1 MTDPTGDRLVA
12 DYLARLEAA
21 LADAAPD
28 RRRELL
34 DEIAAH
40 LADARAELPGGGD
53 EQAVRTL
60 LDRLGEPGEI
70 ASAAREDGA
79 SDGSGAGP
87 VPATSPG
94 PEPLRPGWREG
105 LAIPLLLIGG
115 VIVPFLG
122 WFAGVALLWSSRF
135 WSTRD
140 KLWGTL
146 VVPFGLL
153 PGLWLALSGGST
165 EGGTCSG
172 WTDTS
177 GRSFEQ
183 CTSTGGSGTD
193 VVLLVL
199 TVLLV
204 VAPIAVSVM
213 LGLRLRDRAPRPG
226 RDATAAAA

>member
-40 LADARAELPGGGD
+40 LADARAELPDGGD

-70 ASAAREDGA
+70 ASAAREDGP
-79 SDGSGAGP
+79 DAGP
-87 VPATSPG
+87 VPAAEPA
-94 PEPLRPGWREG
+94 PLRPGWREG
-105 LAIPLLLIGG
+105 LTIPLLLLGG

-140 KLWGTL
+140 KLLGTL
-146 VVPFGLL
+146 VLPFGLL
-153 PGLWLALSGGST
+153 PGVYLMLGVVGGST
-165 EGGTCSG
+165 GGGMCSG
-172 WTDTS
+172 WTDAS

-193 VVLLVL
+193 VVLVILWAAVMIAPVVTAIVL
-199 TVLLV
+199 
-204 VAPIAVSVM
+204 
-213 LGLRLRDRAPRPG
+213 GRRLRDRAPRPG
-226 RDATAAAA
+226 KGATAAAA

>member
-34 DEIAAH
+34 DEISAH
-40 LADARAELPGGGD
+40 LADARAELPDGGD

-70 ASAAREDGA
+70 ASAAREDDAPVGA
-79 SDGSGAGP
+79 A
-87 VPATSPG
+87 A
-94 PEPLRPGWREG
+94 PEPPRPGWREG
-105 LAIPLLLIGG
+105 LAIPLLLLGG
-115 VIVPFLG
+115 VVIPFLG
-122 WFAGVALLWSSRF
+122 WFAGVALLWSSRI

-140 KLWGTL
+140 KLLGTL

-153 PGLWLALSGGST
+153 PGLWLMLSGGST
-165 EGGTCSG
+165 EGGMCSG
-172 WTDTS
+172 WTDAS
-177 GRSFEQ
+177 GRSFER
-183 CTSTGGSGTD
+183 CTSTGEAGTD

-199 TVLLV
+199 CVLV
-204 VAPIAVSVM
+204 IVAPIATSIV
-213 LGLRLRDRAPRPG
+213 LGLRLRDRAPRRRG
-226 RDATAAAA
+226 DATTAAAA